1 MNVEQMLK
9 DDLKQRTATFLL
21 DLHAHLATELLDK
34 GRMEPKEANDTAMD
48 IVDHVRKTY
57 GGETLYFPKGQE
69 LDATLRHHS
78 IYKEFNGRNHAS
90 LAKKYGVSTQWVY
103 SIIKEIDKRLKTE
116 VQPDMFS
123 AGAPQ
128 AQGKK

>member
-1 MNVEQMLK
+1 MHNLDDLLE

-21 DLHAHLATELLDK
+21 DLHAHLTAELQDK
-34 GRMEPKEANDTAMD
+34 GDMQEKAANDTALE
-48 IVDHVRKTY
+48 IVDHIRKTY

-78 IYKEFNGRNHAS
+78 IYKEFNGKNHAS

-103 SIIKEIDKRLKTE
+103 AVIKEIDKRLKTK
-116 VQPDMFS
+116 VQPDMFT
-123 AGAPQ
+123 AEAPPS
-128 AQGKK
+128 